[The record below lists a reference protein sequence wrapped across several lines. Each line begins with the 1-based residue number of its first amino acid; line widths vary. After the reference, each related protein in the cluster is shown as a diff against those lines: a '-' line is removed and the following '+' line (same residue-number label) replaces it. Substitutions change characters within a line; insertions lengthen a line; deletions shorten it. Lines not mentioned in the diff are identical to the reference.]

1 MDKCQVFEYVNPL
14 YPIPDNLNNFPDDYI
29 QKNAKLGDIIWRDGY
44 RDIDTLIVGQNG
56 ILIKN
61 PNAHADGE
69 LTIPKCVYTHIKD
82 YQSFYQLEELA
93 FINFEL

>member
-1 MDKCQVFEYVNPL
+1 MEKCQVFEYVKPL
-14 YPIPDNLNNFPDDYI
+14 HSIPDNLNDFPDEYI

-44 RDIDTLIVGQNG
+44 RDMDTLIIGENG

-61 PNAHADGE
+61 PNACKDGE
-69 LTIPKCVYTHIKD
+69 LTIPKCIYSNIKD

-93 FINFEL
+93 SINFE